1 MIEIAVPPSGLARK
15 ASNSAG
21 FREFDR
27 ASRGGNLRHWY
38 GTCFASCMGTRKQE
52 ALPSDPK
59 GLAWRRPVQKE
70 LTGLFGEL
78 AAFNERIA
86 ELAKQGHQSYA
97 MDVLK
102 AQAISLAAQIDE
114 LRCILIVPKQ

>member
-21 FREFDR
+21 FRELDR
-27 ASRGGNLRHWY
+27 ASRGGDLRHWY
-38 GTCFASCMGTRKQE
+38 GTCFASYMGTRKQE

-70 LTGLFGEL
+70 LIGLFDEL

-86 ELAKQGHQSYA
+86 ELTKQ
-97 MDVLK
+97 DIKVT
-102 AQAISLAAQIDE
+102 
-114 LRCILIVPKQ
+114 RWTC

>member
-1 MIEIAVPPSGLARK
+1 
-15 ASNSAG
+15 
-21 FREFDR
+21 
-27 ASRGGNLRHWY
+27 
-38 GTCFASCMGTRKQE
+38 MGTRKQK
-52 ALPSDPK
+52 ALPSNPQ

-86 ELAKQGHQSYA
+86 ELTKQGHQSHA

-114 LRCILIVPKQ
+114 LRCILIVPKH